1 MTDQKFPLAGG
12 RHPAIVL
19 PDGHRVYAVGDIHG
33 RLDLLERLHWLIRSD
48 IADRPISTYTVVYL
62 GDYVDRG
69 PASSGVIDALIAG
82 SIPGAMHVFLRGNHE
97 HFMLAFSKDGSHG
110 EDWLG
115 NGGRETL
122 KSYGVEVD
130 ASNLAATAQAFR
142 SALPPPHEAFFDR
155 LKLCYRLGSLF
166 FAHAG
171 VDPTRPLDD
180 QRPMDLMWIRSKF
193 LAADTDMG
201 ALVVHGHTPSSAPE
215 VTERRI
221 NVDTGAWH
229 SGRLTAAVLECGR
242 YRFLG
247 T

>member
-19 PDGHRVYAVGDIHG
+19 PNGHRVYAVGDIHG
-33 RLDLLERLHWLIRSD
+33 RLDLLERLHRLIRSD
-48 IADRPISTYTVVYL
+48 IADRPIAAYTVVYL

-69 PASSGVIDALIAG
+69 PASAGVIDALIARPV
-82 SIPGAMHVFLRGNHE
+82 PGAVHVYLKGNHE
-97 HFMLAFSKDGSHG
+97 QFMLAFADSGAHAD
-110 EDWLG
+110 DWLS

-122 KSYGVEVD
+122 QSYGVEVD
-130 ASNLAATAQAFR
+130 RHDFCATACAFR
-142 SALPPPHEAFFDR
+142 SAVPAKHMAFFDNLQYSHR
-155 LKLCYRLGSLF
+155 IGSLF

-171 VDPTRPLDD
+171 VDPGRPLDD
-180 QRPMDLMWIRSKF
+180 QRPMDLLWIRSKF
-193 LAADTDMG
+193 LHADTGMG
-201 ALVVHGHTPSSAPE
+201 ALVVHGHTPSSDPE
-215 VTERRI
+215 VTDRRI

-229 SGRLTAAVLECGR
+229 TGRLTAAVLECGR